1 MPLDNV
7 VKRGNWALDSSS
19 EGVGCNAAPTVLF
32 WRCKDRFDPV
42 FWDWLMRHSAGREE
56 R

>member
-1 MPLDNV
+1 MLLDNV
-7 VKRGNWALDSSS
+7 AKRGNWALDSSS

-42 FWDWLMRHSAGREE
+42 FWD
-56 R
+56 